1 MLFNWTLILYGTETD
16 PLKGNLRINASLPT
30 TQPMS
35 RTPTTVTEATERRS
49 KSLSGR
55 CLLTGFGMVFARD
68 SVIKREEPPFRLYKE
83 MV

>member
-1 MLFNWTLILYGTETD
+1 MFINFFISHPGVLFNWTLILYGTETD

-55 CLLTGFGMVFARD
+55 CLLTGFGNGICPR
-68 SVIKREEPPFRLYKE
+68 
-83 MV
+83 